1 MPVLK
6 STVNLNVGSAL
17 KVNPACEAVPPGVVI
32 LTLPDAPAPTTAVM
46 LVADTTVKDVA
57 AVPPKLTEVA
67 PVKLV
72 PVTVTVAPV
81 AAEVGAKE
89 VIVGA
94 GVGVGAGSL
103 FLHDQKQIK
112 SKKQSNIFFIENGFY
127 NYLNK

>member
-1 MPVLK
+1 
-6 STVNLNVGSAL
+6 
-17 KVNPACEAVPPGVVI
+17 
-32 LTLPDAPAPTTAVM
+32 M

-67 PVKLV
+67 PVKLM

-112 SKKQSNIFFIENGFY
+112 SRKQSNIFFIENGFY
-127 NYLNK
+127 NYLSK